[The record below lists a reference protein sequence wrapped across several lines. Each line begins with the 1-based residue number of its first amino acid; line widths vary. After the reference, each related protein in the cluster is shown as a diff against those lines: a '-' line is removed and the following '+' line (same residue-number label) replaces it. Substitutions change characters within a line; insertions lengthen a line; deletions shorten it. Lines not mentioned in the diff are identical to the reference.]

1 MIVKLSTETK
11 HGQQTER
18 TRNYN
23 IVTYLSEAD
32 ILDVATDNV
41 TTNTTYKYAM
51 T

>member
-11 HGQQTER
+11 HGQQTEI